1 MYYHWRQIIRKS
13 RAAANLIYKVKNLHD
28 NVIRYGTTTNLHS
41 GSNEPN
47 IGQEGSCQECLRK
60 MVIMPDSN
68 FKIFWNLVTIV
79 LLIYT
84 AIFVPYNVAFSDS
97 NERSLA

>member
-1 MYYHWRQIIRKS
+1 
-13 RAAANLIYKVKNLHD
+13 
-28 NVIRYGTTTNLHS
+28 
-41 GSNEPN
+41 
-47 IGQEGSCQECLRK
+47 

-97 NERSLA
+97 NERSLAQTTIDYSIDILFSIDIVINFFSGYEDTTEGKIVTDLRMIA